1 MKGKKS
7 RISLRGGLTLSLD
20 LSRLCFTLEEGLKEG
35 WPKWPYQM
43 GMACGSIQVSWNARE
58 YNFPHVKKERSLSL
72 DYSYLDVCWLCYCWK
87 QIAIFGSRVV
97 VEKAEIGKKKGRIWL
112 EKGFFSG
119 DHILFSFFFKR
130 CDFSLA
136 IKICCYK
143 QMESEERVQ
152 NASLW
157 RRNQELFHVYIWQDC
172 FGCAVSIRLSFVFW
186 SGNEGLSKKRNC
198 LFFRTIFFLK
208 EFLYSW
214 MRWRGIQWRRHG
226 VILERF

>member
-58 YNFPHVKKERSLSL
+58 YNFPHVMKERSLSL

-97 VEKAEIGKKKGRIWL
+97 VEKAEIGKKKVEYDWKRASSLVII
-112 EKGFFSG
+112 FC
-119 DHILFSFFFKR
+119 SFFFQEMRLFVSNQDLLLQTNGKWGKSAKR
-130 CDFSLA
+130 
-136 IKICCYK
+136 
-143 QMESEERVQ
+143 
-152 NASLW
+152 
-157 RRNQELFHVYIWQDC
+157 
-172 FGCAVSIRLSFVFW
+172 
-186 SGNEGLSKKRNC
+186 
-198 LFFRTIFFLK
+198 
-208 EFLYSW
+208 
-214 MRWRGIQWRRHG
+214 
-226 VILERF
+226 

>member
-58 YNFPHVKKERSLSL
+58 YNFPHVMKERSLSL

-97 VEKAEIGKKKGRIWL
+97 VEKAEIGKKKRSNMTG
-112 EKGFFSG
+112 KGLLLWWSYFV
-119 DHILFSFFFKR
+119 LFFFQEMRLFVSNQDLLLQTNGKWGKSAKR
-130 CDFSLA
+130 
-136 IKICCYK
+136 
-143 QMESEERVQ
+143 
-152 NASLW
+152 
-157 RRNQELFHVYIWQDC
+157 
-172 FGCAVSIRLSFVFW
+172 
-186 SGNEGLSKKRNC
+186 
-198 LFFRTIFFLK
+198 
-208 EFLYSW
+208 
-214 MRWRGIQWRRHG
+214 
-226 VILERF
+226 